1 MKMTHRF
8 SWGIFRD
15 LFLQAW
21 SGLADHRL
29 RTLLSILG
37 IAIGIAAVILI
48 GVISEGGK
56 QKVFRSFRPSGFAR
70 PG

>member
-1 MKMTHRF
+1 MKVAHRF
-8 SWGIFRD
+8 YWGMFRD
-15 LFLQAW
+15 LFTQAW

-48 GVISEGGK
+48 GVISEGSK
-56 QKVFRSFRPSGFAR
+56 QKVFSELQTFEVRSA
-70 PG
+70 